1 MNVSKCLHDLTIFT
15 KSEKFSHCL
24 FLHLNFWACSL
35 TDWWLKS
42 LVALVWPLG
51 SFFMNWELTLFKYG
65 S

>member
-15 KSEKFSHCL
+15 KSKKLDHYL
-24 FLHLNFWACSL
+24 FLYLNFWACSL

-51 SFFMNWELTLFKYG
+51 
-65 S
+65 